1 MNSREG
7 DSTGDMRRGE
17 AASSTRGER
26 SVHLIDNRVDSREL
40 FAATREIIITHGT
53 DVYRLRLTMQNKLIL
68 TK

>member
-1 MNSREG
+1 MKSREG
-7 DSTGDMRRGE
+7 DNTGDMGRGE
-17 AASSTRGER
+17 AVSPTRGER

-40 FAATREIIITHGT
+40 FAATREIIIAHGT

>member
-7 DSTGDMRRGE
+7 DSTGDIGRGD

-40 FAATREIIITHGT
+40 FAATREIIITHGA
-53 DVYRLRLTMQNKLIL
+53 DMYRLRLTMQNKLIL